1 MIGFDPLSLL
11 PGKENQ
17 LLAKPEFCF
26 VLFFFLCFRKGYA
39 LSIYSLVA
47 QATKYIKYIR
57 ARKTLSG
64 SDFIHIA
71 TGFSIFKANQQL
83 YLGISTRKML
93 V

>member
-1 MIGFDPLSLL
+1 MIRFDFLSLL

-17 LLAKPEFCF
+17 ILAKPELI
-26 VLFFFLCFRKGYA
+26 LFSLLLTPEGYA

-47 QATKYIKYIR
+47 QATKYINYIR

-64 SDFIHIA
+64 SDFIHIS
-71 TGFSIFKANQQL
+71 TGFSICKANQQL
-83 YLGISTRKML
+83 SLGISTTKML